1 MTPLKEATFKEA
13 NSFYRNLYD
22 WFNDLTIDLRLFLLD
37 FPDWLAYFLAGFT
50 IIFTIVNVLL
60 IAIALYTWFE
70 RRAIGRFQSRLG
82 PNRWGPFGILQ
93 PFADLLKLL
102 TKEDIVPAV
111 ADRWVFNLAPI
122 ILFIPVPLV
131 FAVIPLGENTFLA
144 DLNVGILFI
153 IAVTGVSTLAIFMA
167 GCGSGNKYAMFG
179 AVRAV
184 AQLVSYEI
192 PMVLSIVGV
201 LLLAGSLSLV
211 DVVESQRIPFFLLQP
226 LGFLIFLLAAS
237 AEMHRAPFDLI
248 EAESELGAG
257 YHTEYSGMKFGLL
270 QLSEFAAPL
279 VTAAIMATLF
289 FQGWRGP
296 DFLPSHLWFLL
307 KSFAIVLLFLWIRAT
322 LPRLRVDQIM
332 EFAWKGL
339 FPLAIVNLFA
349 TAIQVQIWPEP
360 TLAQLWIMAGI
371 NWGVA
376 IVSILVIAHVLGQS
390 KLRRPEPVPSPLA
403 SYSTVEVS

>member
-1 MTPLKEATFKEA
+1 LSARALGTIYLEKATAAMFTPLNI
-13 NSFYRNLYD
+13 NSMHMSTVTR
-22 WFNDLTIDLRLFLLD
+22 LRLVTAPYRPIQNRAPDNIRKFSRFIQSNPELSL
-37 FPDWLAYFLAGFT
+37 PDWLAYFLAGFI

-131 FAVIPLGENTFLA
+131 FAVIPLGKNTFLA

-167 GCGSGNKYAMFG
+167 GWGSGNKYAMFG

-279 VTAAIMATLF
+279 VTSAIVATLF
-289 FQGWRGP
+289 LQGWRGP

-307 KSFAIVLLFLWIRAT
+307 KSFGIVLLFLWIRAT

-349 TAIQVQIWPEP
+349 TAIQVQIWPDP
-360 TLAQLWIMAGI
+360 TTAQL
-371 NWGVA
+371 
-376 IVSILVIAHVLGQS
+376 
-390 KLRRPEPVPSPLA
+390 
-403 SYSTVEVS
+403 